1 MRDKLAEIE
10 VLKRIVSSH
19 KETIKIPQQD
29 ATKLM
34 EERDDLVEDKANLI
48 HDLLEVKDVKA
59 KLKMDVNH
67 LESEARE
74 LLALNIANI
83 ISDVDISDV
92 QKDEKLRKIEDIIC
106 S

>member
-1 MRDKLAEIE
+1 MRDKLAEIK

-19 KETIKIPQQD
+19 KETIKILEED
-29 ATKLM
+29 ANKLQ
-34 EERDDLVEDKANLI
+34 EECDELLEDKANLI

-59 KLKMDVNH
+59 KLEMDVNH

-83 ISDVDISDV
+83 ISDVE
-92 QKDEKLRKIEDIIC
+92 KDEKLRKIEDIIR

>member
-19 KETIKIPQQD
+19 KETIKILQQD

-34 EERDDLVEDKANLI
+34 EERNDLVEDKVNLI

-59 KLKMDVNH
+59 KLEMDVNH

-83 ISDVDISDV
+83 ISDV
-92 QKDEKLRKIEDIIC
+92 QKDEKLRKIEDIIR

>member
-1 MRDKLAEIE
+1 
-10 VLKRIVSSH
+10 
-19 KETIKIPQQD
+19 
-29 ATKLM
+29 M

-59 KLKMDVNH
+59 KLEMDVNH

-74 LLALNIANI
+74 LLALNITNI
-83 ISDVDISDV
+83 ISDV
-92 QKDEKLRKIEDIIC
+92 QKDEKLRKIEDIIR